1 MIVIIPEGG
10 LCNYLRVMFS
20 YYSLSLEKN
29 TKLIV
34 IWYKTSACPGLF
46 LDYFKPIEN
55 ITIEYNNN
63 KNYNINYQ
71 GCSINKDYPP
81 NYEQLELLPEMK
93 SIIVNKC
100 TILNNNYI
108 SVHIRRTDHS
118 DSAKKNNVYTDDI
131 DFINFIDK
139 VIETEKEIETPNL
152 YIATDNKITFSSFKN
167 KYKYKNLIKFDYHTT
182 NEREQR
188 HTTLKDAI
196 IDLYMCVYSS
206 HFMGSG
212 WSSFTDLITTLRTLE
227 IEK

>member
-1 MIVIIPEGG
+1 MIVIVPTGG

-20 YYSLSLEKN
+20 YYSLSLEKHEQ
-29 TKLIV
+29 LLV

-55 ITIEYNNN
+55 ITFEYDNT
-63 KNYNINYQ
+63 KNYKINYC
-71 GCSINKDYPP
+71 GCSIHKENPP
-81 NYEQLELLPEMK
+81 NYEKLELLPEMK
-93 SIIVNKC
+93 SIIMTKC
-100 TILNNNYI
+100 IILEHNYI

-139 VIETEKEIETPNL
+139 VVETQTSTQTPNL
-152 YIATDNKITFSSFKN
+152 YIATDNKNTFTSFKN
-167 KYKYKNLIKFDYHTT
+167 KYKNVVKFDYHTT

-188 HTTLKDAI
+188 HTTLKDSI

-206 HFMGSG
+206 QFMGSG

-227 IEK
+227 IKK